1 MQKNLKLL
9 GVIAILG
16 ASLAISGFAIQDAM
30 AAGGAN
36 KTVYSTNEP
45 VLISGSEGGKI
56 LAMAEMK
63 TSQPQD
69 VLVLYTEECSLYT
82 EVNLK
87 SHKSK
92 TGTAGE
98 ERDEVS
104 ASHTVQLYVDDY
116 AIGEPITMCDRTF
129 GIETNILNQIQDLCV
144 AVVDEDGNTFT
155 GNAFEC
161 EETFLD
167 IWIDTKSA
175 HGWNWVVLNLGQ
187 DPDFYEGNMHTFEIY
202 GAYNT
207 EGNTESDPKKAGAV
221 TVQRSLIVIPTQ
233 LNVGAE

>member
-45 VLISGSEGGKI
+45 VVISGSDGGVL
-56 LAMAEMK
+56 LASAEMK

-69 VLVLYTEECSLYT
+69 VLILYTEECSLYT

-92 TGTAGE
+92 AGEPAGE
-98 ERDEVS
+98 ERDEVN
-104 ASHTVQLYVDDY
+104 ASHTVQLYVDEY
-116 AIGEPITMCDRTF
+116 PIGNPITMCDRTF

-144 AVVDEDGNTFT
+144 AVVDGEGNTFT
-155 GNAFEC
+155 GTAFEC

-175 HGWNWVVLNLGQ
+175 HGWNWIVLNLGQ
-187 DPDFYEGNMHTFEIY
+187 NPNFYEGNMHTFEIY
-202 GAYNT
+202 GSYNT
-207 EGNTESDPKKAGAV
+207 DPEGNPEKANAV
-221 TVQRSLIVIPTQ
+221 TLQRSLIVIPTQ
-233 LNVGAE
+233 LDVGSE